1 MCGKDYKA
9 LSVPINCPGSPPLA
23 REGRAVTI
31 CIIPLSRITPACVGR
46 TQRCPNLV
54 LLRQDHPRVCGN
66 DCVVTSHG
74 FKGRGSPPL
83 AREGHSLINFM
94 SIIFRITP
102 ARAGRT
108 GRLIHSRCRHKD
120 HPRSRGK
127 DIKRSRI
134 LQCFILI
141 DPVISLLSPKAS
153 NKFPHRPML
162 CAALFRQ
169 FHTLL

>member
-1 MCGKDYKA
+1 MGSPPRVREGHQSHPVINRRLWITPAYAGRTQFQLQVLQFLQDHPRSRGKDLNLVIFIKWY
-9 LSVPINCPGSPPLA
+9 LGSPPLA

-83 AREGHSLINFM
+83 AREGPIEFCDNIHRI
-94 SIIFRITP
+94 RITP

-108 GRLIHSRCRHKD
+108 H
-120 HPRSRGK
+120 
-127 DIKRSRI
+127 
-134 LQCFILI
+134 
-141 DPVISLLSPKAS
+141 
-153 NKFPHRPML
+153 
-162 CAALFRQ
+162 
-169 FHTLL
+169 

>member
-83 AREGHSLINFM
+83 AREGPIEFCDNIHRIRITPARAGRT
-94 SIIFRITP
+94 IIICLLLLVLGDHPRSRGKDLSTLSVAAAALGSPPLAREGQNTNMYFHCCFRITP

-108 GRLIHSRCRHKD
+108 EC
-120 HPRSRGK
+120 
-127 DIKRSRI
+127 
-134 LQCFILI
+134 
-141 DPVISLLSPKAS
+141 
-153 NKFPHRPML
+153 
-162 CAALFRQ
+162 
-169 FHTLL
+169 

>member
-83 AREGHSLINFM
+83 AREGPIEFCDNIHRI
-94 SIIFRITP
+94 RITP

-108 GRLIHSRCRHKD
+108 PLPLKPLTFCRD

-127 DIKRSRI
+127 D
-134 LQCFILI
+134 
-141 DPVISLLSPKAS
+141 
-153 NKFPHRPML
+153 
-162 CAALFRQ
+162 
-169 FHTLL
+169 